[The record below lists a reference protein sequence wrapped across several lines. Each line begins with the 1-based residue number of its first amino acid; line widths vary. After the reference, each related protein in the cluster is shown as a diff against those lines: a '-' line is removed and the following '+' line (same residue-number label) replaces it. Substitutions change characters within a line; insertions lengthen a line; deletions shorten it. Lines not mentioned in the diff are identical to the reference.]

1 MATLTIRNLSEAARR
16 GLKLRAARN
25 NRSMEAE
32 VRDILESVA
41 GDRDFVSDWLDATS
55 RLRGADL
62 ELPER
67 SVAREIDLA

>member
-1 MATLTIRNLSEAARR
+1 
-16 GLKLRAARN
+16 
-25 NRSMEAE
+25 MEAE